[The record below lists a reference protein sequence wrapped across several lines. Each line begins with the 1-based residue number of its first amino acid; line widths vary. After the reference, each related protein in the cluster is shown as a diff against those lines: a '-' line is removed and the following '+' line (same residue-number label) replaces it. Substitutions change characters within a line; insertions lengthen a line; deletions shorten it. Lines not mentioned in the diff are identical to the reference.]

1 MSNDFD
7 FEKLDDQL
15 KEINAV
21 PLENEDTAELES
33 QQEED
38 FLELEENRILKEILE
53 NPTMPVVDL
62 TNSDEFVRE
71 DQPQQEE
78 DQQPKQI
85 GAEDVKRFYDTTII
99 NYLCLLY
106 DMSMDNII
114 IPVYTAA
121 LNAVGIKNPEAP
133 YASIAR
139 SASIYAQQMLNQLMD
154 VESFEVEEE

>member
-1 MSNDFD
+1 MNDEFD

-21 PLENEDTAELES
+21 PLENEDTAEAEAE
-33 QQEED
+33 EED
-38 FLELEENRILKEILE
+38 FLELEENKILKEILE

-78 DQQPKQI
+78 DQQPKQL
-85 GAEDVKRFYDTTII
+85 GAEDIKRFYDTTII
-99 NYLCLLY
+99 NYLCLVY

-121 LNAVGIKNPEAP
+121 LYAVGIKNPEAP
-133 YASIAR
+133 YASVAR

-154 VESFEVEEE
+154 VESYEVEEE